1 MTETY
6 YLLCN
11 AFDAKLDTVLREN
24 NYYPE
29 MDFRKLK
36 SIEEKYIA
44 LCGNIILE
52 KLNNTVFTLK
62 EKQQIERLVQ
72 LEIIKNLKKEKWIRY
87 YELNKGIRR

>member
-24 NYYPE
+24 NYHPE
-29 MDFRKLK
+29 MDISELK

-44 LCGNIILE
+44 LCGNVILE
-52 KLNNTVFTLK
+52 KLENTEYTIK
-62 EKQQIERLVQ
+62 EKQQLERLVQ
-72 LEIIKNLKKEKWIRY
+72 LEIVKNLKKEKWVRY